1 MTTLSQHFSLENTKT
16 MTKMLLPSLEYQFS
30 FNKFKNCIKNTKN
43 REFQKALSDKK
54 YSLLKEN
61 QRNMLIQVKFET
73 KKI

>member
-1 MTTLSQHFSLENTKT
+1 
-16 MTKMLLPSLEYQFS
+16 MLLPSLEYQFS
-30 FNKFKNCIKNTKN
+30 FNKFKNCIKKTKN
-43 REFQKALSDKK
+43 REFQKALRDKK